1 MDTELRMKDKIVPMF
16 EKELRKRDELPPQ
29 VARLERE
36 LFGIRDRVFI
46 VNAKESIVRNIGLIL
61 ERALKNGCFRS
72 G

>member
-16 EKELRKRDELPPQ
+16 ENELRKRDKLQPQ
-29 VARLERE
+29 VTRMERE

-46 VNAKESIVRNIGLIL
+46 VNAKESIVRNIELTL
-61 ERALKNGCFRS
+61 ERALKNGCFKS